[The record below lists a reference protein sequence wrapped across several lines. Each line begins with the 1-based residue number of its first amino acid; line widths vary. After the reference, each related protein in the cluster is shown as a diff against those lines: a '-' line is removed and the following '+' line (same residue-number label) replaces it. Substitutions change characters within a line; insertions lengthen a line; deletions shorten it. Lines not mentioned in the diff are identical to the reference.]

1 MFPDLS
7 NAIPLSMIL
16 VSILDKFSNLHRL
29 GNKKN

>member
-16 VSILDKFSNLHRL
+16 VSILDKFSNLCTI
-29 GNKKN
+29 NQ